1 MHTRTA
7 CPVWPVPVACRI
19 HFEIVELRDREHAC
33 EAQRGQGMAWMD
45 SWGGGGSAVLLVF
58 LKQHLA
64 LGAFIAWAAFVQ
76 LVKSLHAIEAGEG
89 ILDGP

>member
-45 SWGGGGSAVLLVF
+45 SWGGVRRPPRFSETTLSSWCLHSLGGVRSACQVASR
-58 LKQHLA
+58 HRS
-64 LGAFIAWAAFVQ
+64 W
-76 LVKSLHAIEAGEG
+76 
-89 ILDGP
+89 